1 MFLEGFLLGNAYEN
15 IFARGGVE
23 NIEVGPNMGAS
34 IQDEVYQMDEA
45 LGYKPEVIS
54 LALSQD
60 DELTFF
66 DYLFDWLHFF
76 VNFLGLAA

>member
-1 MFLEGFLLGNAYEN
+1 
-15 IFARGGVE
+15 
-23 NIEVGPNMGAS
+23 MGAS

-45 LGYKPEVIS
+45 LGYKPEVIT

-66 DYLFDWLHFF
+66 DYLFD
-76 VNFLGLAA
+76 